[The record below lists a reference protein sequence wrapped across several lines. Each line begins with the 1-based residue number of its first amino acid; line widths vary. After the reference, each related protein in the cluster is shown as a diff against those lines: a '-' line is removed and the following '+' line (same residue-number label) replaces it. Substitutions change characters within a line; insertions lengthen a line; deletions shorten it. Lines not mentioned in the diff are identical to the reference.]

1 MCTVGPRYK
10 LQAHVGSGSYG
21 DVCRAID
28 LEFGQIVALKR
39 VADVFFCQLLAKRVL
54 REVCIMRRL
63 IYPYII
69 SLTDVF
75 TSKNLEKPDSTDL
88 YIATEFA
95 ERGDLYHQEE
105 QMSPETV
112 RTLIWQLLVSVHY
125 MHACHVWHRDIKS
138 ENVLLTGNLQAKLCD
153 FGLSRSALETSSYM
167 DTKPTAGRRK
177 KPVLTRQY
185 TKTVVTPSHR
195 APEVVMSQGQY
206 TSAIDVWSVGCIFW
220 ELLMRQTHQHRGL
233 VTKPLFGVRG
243 EPSTPLR
250 GESYN
255 NDISSEL
262 HDQLDVI
269 FNVIGTPCWKDI
281 ESVPSEH
288 WRSYLKKVPGRAGN
302 IVKQLSGLVDD
313 NALDLLQRML
323 AFAPQR
329 RCTAD
334 EALFHTY
341 FKGMSKPL
349 DDPPIP
355 SVGRGPSALPDHPVC
370 KISEP
375 AVALGLLEREL
386 EMSANHAD
394 GGKLKLEHLLRCE
407 VEQQQMMTNIRRDTL
422 RNLATKGL
430 FDRTLLPIP
439 VVVQQQAPR
448 EIQLFPCATSRSTEY
463 STGSLNNQS
472 EYWSVER
479 RGDQGDWQNQGE
491 PARVS
496 NGSEHSHESFQLT
509 GLSSGLGSIPYSGAS
524 VQDNELP
531 PGKRQRMRYDTNSYT
546 LFLMI
551 LNSASNY
558 TTEIDNRRLR
568 FTEAS
573 GSQFTSSLIVL
584 CFDCLKSHMLTCLL
598 SCSKCRQSSVF
609 MEMNRPEV
617 QYNQPGERIGGDT
630 KLSIS
635 GSRARKGKG

>member
-439 VVVQQQAPR
+439 VVVQQAPR

-531 PGKRQRMRYDTNSYT
+531 PGKRQRMR
-546 LFLMI
+546 
-551 LNSASNY
+551 
-558 TTEIDNRRLR
+558 
-568 FTEAS
+568 
-573 GSQFTSSLIVL
+573 
-584 CFDCLKSHMLTCLL
+584 
-598 SCSKCRQSSVF
+598 QSSVF